1 MELLTK
7 EDLERQVIK
16 EFVAYLEKDE
26 LYKLDD
32 IQAEHGRGLSL
43 YVETDWYYDD
53 CTVTIRLER
62 DRPETDEEYAA
73 RLDKLKVYRA
83 KQAATAEKRREAN
96 ARRKAAKLDK
106 ERELYEQLKAKF
118 EKGEG

>member
-43 YVETDWYYDD
+43 CVETDWYYDD

-118 EKGEG
+118 EKE

>member
-16 EFVAYLEKDE
+16 EPVASLEQDE
-26 LYKLDD
+26 LYRIDD
-32 IQAEHGRGLSL
+32 LIEKYGRGLTF

-53 CTVTIRLER
+53 CSITIRLER

-118 EKGEG
+118 EKE